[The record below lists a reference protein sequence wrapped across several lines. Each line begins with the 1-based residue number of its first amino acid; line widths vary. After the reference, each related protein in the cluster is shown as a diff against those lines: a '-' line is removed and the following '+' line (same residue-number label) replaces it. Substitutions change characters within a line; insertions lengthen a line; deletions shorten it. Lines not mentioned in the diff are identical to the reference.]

1 MTQQLHDNRITA
13 LYCRLSRDDGY
24 ADDSCSIDSQKS
36 MLKEYALNQG
46 FDHCEF
52 FVDDGY
58 SGTNFNRPDFSRMI
72 EMVEHNTIS
81 TVVVKDLSRLGREY
95 LQTGYYSEIFFPMHD
110 VRFIAINDGVD
121 TANGENE
128 FAPFKNL
135 LNEMYAKDI
144 SRKIKSSARIRVRVQ
159 VPYAPSNPIRIW
171 FSDHSKTGGRFFGL
185 GNAKTKEPSPFGI
198 ILR

>member
-24 ADDSCSIDSQKS
+24 
-36 MLKEYALNQG
+36 
-46 FDHCEF
+46 
-52 FVDDGY
+52 
-58 SGTNFNRPDFSRMI
+58 SGTNFNRPDFSHMI

-135 LNEMYAKDI
+135 LNEMYAQDQVFGTYPCKT
-144 SRKIKSSARIRVRVQ
+144 RRIC
-159 VPYAPSNPIRIW
+159 
-171 FSDHSKTGGRFFGL
+171 
-185 GNAKTKEPSPFGI
+185 
-198 ILR
+198 

>member
-95 LQTGYYSEIFFPMHD
+95 LQTGYYSEIFF
-110 VRFIAINDGVD
+110 RFVGKVD
-121 TANGENE
+121 
-128 FAPFKNL
+128 
-135 LNEMYAKDI
+135 
-144 SRKIKSSARIRVRVQ
+144 IRRR
-159 VPYAPSNPIRIW
+159 N
-171 FSDHSKTGGRFFGL
+171 
-185 GNAKTKEPSPFGI
+185 
-198 ILR
+198 

>member
-24 ADDSCSIDSQKS
+24 ADESCSIDSQKS

-46 FDHCEF
+46 FERCEF

-72 EMVEHNTIS
+72 EMVERNTVS

-135 LNEMYAKDI
+135 LNEMYAKTSPARSNLRSVSVPSAESILTVIRHTDTCVTRRTVII
-144 SRKIKSSARIRVRVQ
+144 SYRIRTRL
-159 VPYAPSNPIRIW
+159 PWS
-171 FSDHSKTGGRFFGL
+171 G
-185 GNAKTKEPSPFGI
+185 
-198 ILR
+198 